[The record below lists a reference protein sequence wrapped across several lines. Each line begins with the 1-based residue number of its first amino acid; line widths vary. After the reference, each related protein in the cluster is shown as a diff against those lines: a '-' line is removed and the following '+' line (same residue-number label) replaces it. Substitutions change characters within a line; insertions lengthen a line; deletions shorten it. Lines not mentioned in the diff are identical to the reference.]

1 MAVPFCYSSEVDKMI
16 EGYTTIKNIAAK
28 WGITPRRVQVMCSQ
42 EKIPGAVKFGRDWAI
57 PINADKPEDGRITTG
72 EYRNWQKKGEDN
84 TMADTQITILG
95 MSGAGKTCYLLG
107 LYYKMGAGLRG
118 YTITTD
124 EDTDVQLRDRYARL
138 CDVTLDMEKRFPAG
152 TDNIS
157 KYEFDLQYG
166 YNTIMSFDWV
176 DYPGGLLD
184 RKNSGNLEE
193 YEDVKKAINNS
204 SSLFICV
211 DGSLL
216 LGDDIDEKIDNVR
229 DNCSNVIN
237 TFFTEYFKS
246 NNELPPTAIIV
257 TKYDVCKD
265 DTDAEELCEI
275 IEEAF
280 SPFFVKNDNRKIVTI
295 IPVSIG
301 TNIMDNDCSGK
312 MKPLNIHLPI
322 FMGIWFALSKKI
334 QAHVANIQK
343 QEQTNASTISSL
355 RDQKAREENK
365 WIFKSKDEVQ
375 RLARRI
381 QEAENNGKKQTQQMN
396 YMLNAMADNSDKLIR
411 ELEKYH
417 MFISMVREVLFL
429 RL

>member
-1 MAVPFCYSSEVDKMI
+1 MAE
-16 EGYTTIKNIAAK
+16 
-28 WGITPRRVQVMCSQ
+28 
-42 EKIPGAVKFGRDWAI
+42 
-57 PINADKPEDGRITTG
+57 
-72 EYRNWQKKGEDN
+72 
-84 TMADTQITILG
+84 TQITILG

-107 LYYKMGAGLRG
+107 LYYKMGSGFRG

-124 EDTDVQLRDRYARL
+124 EDTDVQLRDRYKKL
-138 CDVTLDMEKRFPAG
+138 CDITLDKEKRFPAG
-152 TDNIS
+152 TDNVS
-157 KYEFDLQYG
+157 KYVFNLQCG

-193 YEDVKKAINNS
+193 YEGIKKAINNS

-216 LGDDIDEKIDNVR
+216 LGDDVDEKIDNVR

-237 TFFTEYFKS
+237 TFFTEYFRS

-257 TKYDVCKD
+257 TKYDICKD
-265 DTDAEELCEI
+265 DTDEEELCEI

-280 SPFFVKNDNRKIVTI
+280 SPLFVKNDNKKIVTI

-322 FMGIWFALSKKI
+322 FMGIWFSLSKKI
-334 QAHVANIQK
+334 QNHINNIQI
-343 QEQTNASTISSL
+343 QENANNSEISAL
-355 RDQKAREENK
+355 KYQKVMEENK
-365 WIFKSKDEVQ
+365 WIFTRIDEVKK
-375 RLARRI
+375 LANKI
-381 QEAENNGKKQTQQMN
+381 QETENNGIKQTQEMKKI
-396 YMLNAMADNSDKLIR
+396 LKAMEDNSDKLIK
-411 ELEKYH
+411 ELEKIPYVYVNGERGS
-417 MFISMVREVLFL
+417 FSDIVK
-429 RL
+429 